1 MKKLL
6 IIPMLFMCSIVIGQY
21 KEIIGNPIK
30 IEKFEVAQ
38 NDFPKEMTSNKAKKA
53 CYALGSRWRLPT
65 KDELDIL
72 YRNKYEIGG
81 FAKYYYWS
89 STENGDGNAW
99 VQGFGSGGRS
109 SFDKDWKFIVR
120 AVRAF

>member
-6 IIPMLFMCSIVIGQY
+6 IIPMLFMCSMVIGQS
-21 KEIIGNPIK
+21 KKIIGKLIQ
-30 IEKFEVAQ
+30 IEHLEVAQ
-38 NDFPKEMTSNKAKKA
+38 NDFPKQMNWNEAKKA

-65 KDELDIL
+65 KDELNLL
-72 YRNKYEIGG
+72 YANRKKIGG

-89 STENGDGNAW
+89 STESDEYGAWSQNFKSGRQYDYSKDGRC
-99 VQGFGSGGRS
+99 S
-109 SFDKDWKFIVR
+109 VR